1 MRSTLAG
8 TLAIVTALSACDAPV
23 KKPPPAE
30 EGLGA
35 GGTPTTTPAPP
46 TDSAAP
52 TAAADSAAMQPN
64 TPAPAPSNSARK
76 PGQETDQTQSGVT
89 DKSGTSTLGKNIK
102 KTRPD
107 ADQPVTAK
115 GDVVVARWDSAS
127 GGWTYHK
134 LGDTTTIRSPGDT
147 KGDSAFNQQRGDSV
161 TTPMPTDSAE
171 IREPGVL
178 KGDTAFNQQKGD
190 SLKPINPPV
199 TPQVT
204 PEGKPLQGNDTMPP
218 VPTPAPEPVL
228 APTPEPTPAPV
239 PEPSPTPAPAPNPAP
254 EPNPA
259 PAPAPN
265 PAPEPTPSPAPPR

>member
-1 MRSTLAG
+1 
-8 TLAIVTALSACDAPV
+8 
-23 KKPPPAE
+23 
-30 EGLGA
+30 
-35 GGTPTTTPAPP
+35 
-46 TDSAAP
+46 
-52 TAAADSAAMQPN
+52 MQPN
-64 TPAPAPSNSARK
+64 AAAPASTPSTSARK
-76 PGQETDQTQSGVT
+76 PGQVTDQTQSGVT

-161 TTPMPTDSAE
+161 TTPMPDDSAA

-204 PEGKPLQGNDTMPP
+204 PEGKPLQGNDTIPAP
-218 VPTPAPEPVL
+218 QAPTPAPDPSPTPAPE
-228 APTPEPTPAPV
+228 
-239 PEPSPTPAPAPNPAP
+239 PAPNPAP
-254 EPNPA
+254 EPAPNPSPEPSPA
-259 PAPAPN
+259 PAPH
-265 PAPEPTPSPAPPR
+265 PAPEPSPAPEPMPSPAPAPPQ